1 MEKDGKGTDLGNVIR
16 IDNERVR
23 DHFGRIVQGT
33 VEETLNA
40 MLEAWADRL
49 CNAERYERTQDGA
62 TSDLAATSASCR
74 PRPAK

>member
-40 MLEAWADRL
+40 MLDAEADRL
-49 CNAERYERTQDGA
+49 CGAGTPTSRTCPPWRLHRCPE
-62 TSDLAATSASCR
+62 SPEN
-74 PRPAK
+74 PRN